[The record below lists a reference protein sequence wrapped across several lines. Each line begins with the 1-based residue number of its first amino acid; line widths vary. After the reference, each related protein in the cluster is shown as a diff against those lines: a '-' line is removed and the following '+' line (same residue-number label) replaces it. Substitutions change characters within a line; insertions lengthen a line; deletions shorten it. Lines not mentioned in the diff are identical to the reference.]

1 MCKLFIDADP
11 SLWTSH
17 TRSFRMDGMVTS
29 VRLEEMFWR
38 ALETISARDDMTVPQ
53 LLHRLYNESLD
64 AGHDI
69 GNFTSFLR
77 VCCLRFLDLQMR
89 GLIPTQ
95 AHVNLA
101 LLPAKEILSLEEGER
116 SKSGPRLV

>member
-1 MCKLFIDADP
+1 MCQLFIDADP
-11 SLWTSH
+11 ALWASH

-38 ALETISARDDMTVPQ
+38 TLETIGERDDLTVPQ

-64 AGHDI
+64 YGHDI

-77 VCCLRFLDLQMR
+77 VCCLRFLDLQLR
-89 GLIPTQ
+89 GLIPLEDNV
-95 AHVNLA
+95 ALSGLLA
-101 LLPAKEILSLEEGER
+101 DDILAIEAYER
-116 SKSGPRLV
+116 QKRGHRI

>member
-1 MCKLFIDADP
+1 MLRNAWAADP
-11 SLWTSH
+11 ALWASH

-38 ALETISARDDMTVPQ
+38 TLETIGERDDLTVPQ

-64 AGHDI
+64 YGHDI

-77 VCCLRFLDLQMR
+77 VCCLRFLDLQLR
-89 GLIPTQ
+89 GLIPLERN
-95 AHVNLA
+95 VA
-101 LLPAKEILSLEEGER
+101 LSNLPADDILAIEAYER
-116 SKSGPRLV
+116 QKRGHRI

>member
-11 SLWTSH
+11 ALWMSH

-29 VRLEEMFWR
+29 VRLEELFWR
-38 ALETISARDDMTVPQ
+38 ALETIGERDGLTVPQ
-53 LLHRLYNESLD
+53 LLLRLYNESLD

-77 VCCLRFLDLQMR
+77 VCCLRFLDLQLR
-89 GLIPTQ
+89 GLIP
-95 AHVNLA
+95 VEPGIRLSE
-101 LLPAKEILSLEEGER
+101 LLVDDILPVETSKGTER
-116 SKSGPRLV
+116 GARL

>member
-1 MCKLFIDADP
+1 MCQLFINADP
-11 SLWTSH
+11 ALWTSH

-38 ALETISARDDMTVPQ
+38 ALETIGQRDDLTVPQ
-53 LLHRLYNESLD
+53 LLLRLYNESLD

-77 VCCLRFLDLQMR
+77 VCCLRFLDLQLR
-89 GLIPTQ
+89 GLIP
-95 AHVNLA
+95 VERNIRLSELLA
-101 LLPAKEILSLEEGER
+101 DDILTIEANER
-116 SKSGPRLV
+116 QKYGHRL

>member
-1 MCKLFIDADP
+1 MCQLFVDAEP
-11 SLWTSH
+11 ALWASH

-29 VRLEEMFWR
+29 VRLEELFWR
-38 ALETISARDDMTVPQ
+38 TLESIGEREDLAVPQ

-64 AGHDI
+64 AGHDV

-89 GLIPTQ
+89 GFVPVE
-95 AHVNLA
+95 AHVKLSQ
-101 LLPAKEILSLEEGER
+101 LPAKDILSLEARER
-116 SKSGPRLV
+116 TNSAPRLI